1 MIYEYD
7 SHSDYMN
14 NCLFNS
20 RMLERD
26 FTFLEINIKQ
36 SKDIDSIRNGNLS
49 IKYQELKYR
58 CPDEKKKFRLF
69 SCTPLTI
76 MILTRIS

>member
-36 SKDIDSIRNGNLS
+36 RAV
-49 IKYQELKYR
+49 
-58 CPDEKKKFRLF
+58 
-69 SCTPLTI
+69 
-76 MILTRIS
+76 